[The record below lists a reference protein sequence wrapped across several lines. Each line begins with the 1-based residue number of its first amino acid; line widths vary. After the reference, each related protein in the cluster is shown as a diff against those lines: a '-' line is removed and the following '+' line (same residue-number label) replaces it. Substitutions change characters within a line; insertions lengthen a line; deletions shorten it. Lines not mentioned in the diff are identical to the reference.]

1 MDDVLLKGL
10 VLGLASSLHCVGM
23 CGPIAM
29 AVPVNRT
36 NSLTILAGV
45 FQYNIGRIL
54 TYAWLGFII
63 GSVGITIETF
73 GFLQW
78 VSILAGV
85 FMIVYA
91 WRKWLVIHLSFDGPK
106 FGLQGFVSRNLG
118 KVIASE
124 IPFKLSLLGMLNG
137 LLPCGMV
144 YIGLTNALVAGSPLK
159 SVYAMAAFGV
169 GTFATMIAV
178 GFAANKISMQLR
190 NKLTKVVPYMLTLV
204 GVLIILR
211 GLNLDIPYISPKM
224 EEVHLNKNN
233 QKVDVVMKCCY
244 DPILEHQNKKK

>member
-1 MDDVLLKGL
+1 MNELLLKGL

-29 AVPVNRT
+29 AIPVNRT

-91 WRKWLVIHLSFDGPK
+91 WRKWLAIHLSFGGPK

-159 SVYAMAAFGV
+159 SVYAMVAFGV

-190 NKLTKVVPYMLTLV
+190 SKLSKIVPYMLTLV
-204 GVLIILR
+204 GILIILR

-224 EEVHLNKNN
+224 EEVHLNN

-244 DPILEHQNKKK
+244 DPILERQNKKK

>member
-10 VLGLASSLHCVGM
+10 LLGLASSLHCIGM

-29 AVPVNRT
+29 AIPVNRT
-36 NSLTILAGV
+36 NSFTILSGV
-45 FQYNIGRIL
+45 LQYNFGRIL
-54 TYAWLGFII
+54 TYSWLGFIV
-63 GSVGITIETF
+63 GSIGITIQTF

-78 VSILAGV
+78 VSIIAGV
-85 FMIVYA
+85 FMIIYA
-91 WRKWLVIHLSFDGPK
+91 WRKWLVIHISFGGST
-106 FGLQGFVSRNLG
+106 FGLQGFVSKNLG
-118 KVIASE
+118 KVIGSD

-159 SVYAMAAFGV
+159 SVSAMAAFGV
-169 GTFATMIAV
+169 GTLTTMILV

-204 GVLIILR
+204 GILIILR
-211 GLNLDIPYISPKM
+211 GLNLDMPYISPKM
-224 EEVHLNKNN
+224 EEVHLKN

-244 DPILEHQNKKK
+244 VPIIEHQNKKK

>member
-1 MDDVLLKGL
+1 MDDVVLKGL

-29 AVPVNRT
+29 AIPVNRT
-36 NSLTILAGV
+36 NSFTILSGV
-45 FQYNIGRIL
+45 LQYNVGRIL
-54 TYAWLGFII
+54 TYSWLGFII

-78 VSILAGV
+78 VSIIAGV
-85 FMIVYA
+85 FMIIYA
-91 WRKWLVIHLSFDGPK
+91 WRKWLAIHISFGGSN
-106 FGLQGFVSRNLG
+106 FGLQGFVSKNLG
-118 KVIASE
+118 KVIGSN

-144 YIGLTNALVAGSPLK
+144 YVGLTNALVAGSPLK
-159 SVYAMAAFGV
+159 SVYAMAAFGA
-169 GTFATMIAV
+169 GTLATMIIV

-224 EEVHLNKNN
+224 EEVQLNN
-233 QKVDVVMKCCY
+233 QKVGVVMKCCY
-244 DPILEHQNKKK
+244 DPILEHQNHKK

>member
-29 AVPVNRT
+29 AIPVNRT
-36 NSLTILAGV
+36 NSFTILLGV
-45 FQYNIGRIL
+45 LQYNFGRIL

-78 VSILAGV
+78 VSIIAGI
-85 FMIVYA
+85 FMILYA
-91 WRKWLVIHLSFDGPK
+91 WRKWLSVHISFGSPK
-106 FGLQGFVSRNLG
+106 LGIEGFVSKNLG
-118 KVIASE
+118 KVISSN

-169 GTFATMIAV
+169 GTLATMILV

-190 NKLTKVVPYMLTLV
+190 NKLAKVVPYMLTLV

-224 EEVHLNKNN
+224 EEVHLNN

-244 DPILEHQNKKK
+244 DPIIEHQNNKK

>member
-1 MDDVLLKGL
+1 MDDVVLKGL

-29 AVPVNRT
+29 AIPMNRT
-36 NSLTILAGV
+36 NSFTILSGV
-45 FQYNIGRIL
+45 LQYNFGRIL
-54 TYAWLGFII
+54 TYSWLGFIV
-63 GSVGITIETF
+63 GSIGITLETF

-78 VSILAGV
+78 VSIIAGC

-91 WRKWLVIHLSFDGPK
+91 WRKYFAIHFSFSGSK
-106 FGLQGFVSRNLG
+106 FGLQGFVSKTIG
-118 KVIASE
+118 KVIGSD

-144 YIGLTNALVAGSPLK
+144 YIGLTNALVAGSTLK
-159 SVYAMAAFGV
+159 SVYAMVAFGM
-169 GTFATMIAV
+169 GTLATMIIV
-178 GFAANKISMQLR
+178 GFAANKMGMQLR

-211 GLNLDIPYISPKM
+211 GMNLDIPYISPKL
-224 EEVHLNKNN
+224 EKVHLIKQN
-233 QKVDVVMKCCY
+233 QQVDVVMKCCY
-244 DPILEHQNKKK
+244 DPILEHQKN